1 MLESLGAGRGEPRV
15 FCSLQR
21 IGRDSGQR
29 EKVWDKL
36 KDCGARY
43 LLKAREGCRGRTS
56 SHSPAGSHHRGSDF
70 GCLGLKPPDAG
81 EWSEDDEP
89 STDPW

>member
-1 MLESLGAGRGEPRV
+1 MLESLGAGRGESRV
-15 FCSLQR
+15 LCSLQR

-43 LLKAREGCRGRTS
+43 LLRAREGCRERTS
-56 SHSPAGSHHRGSDF
+56 SPVLQAPITGALTSDAR
-70 GCLGLKPPDAG
+70 D
-81 EWSEDDEP
+81 
-89 STDPW
+89 